1 MAKSDTWPGGAAMG
15 SLNAV
20 DSAGSCDSVIS
31 GNSACSDD
39 SMEHLSP
46 EERACLMF
54 LEETIEAM
62 EMMEDSGLS
71 NDELDFGPKLESN
84 NPPTVNGISSL
95 LHESD
100 EGLNCAAADPSIT
113 TNHQTPAVD
122 QTPESTPAAAPA
134 VTIKE
139 VEAADLE
146 VQSSPSVS
154 RSASDVAPR
163 SPLSPTNPSHESWD
177 FGNPEVA
184 SEVDLSIIPP
194 PLDFMDEPELLPLPE
209 ELNEVPPPA
218 EPFPEPDAPP
228 PPDLQHSE
236 PKVPAENQSLNSE
249 VDGPSCSPPPA
260 AEDSIPLNPYLEVPE
275 PKAPPAVAPKPKSI
289 PANILLRSHKPTGS
303 EGHST
308 TSREVVMD
316 PQKVRMEALRKL
328 GLLKEET
335 PPPAFARGGS
345 LKTRTPQEAPIS
357 PVSPGNPP
365 LKSPLSSHVHSQ
377 TAASSPDVLPAPAAF
392 SDVDGLPRPDN
403 AAPTVSGAPP
413 GPVKQQTTPKITR
426 SATFEQCSVGP
437 SANAI
442 SQGDAAQ
449 SPKELRKMR
458 PRPASMGCGKELS
471 HPAGGDP
478 SHTAHSLKQQQP
490 PAQRPAPN
498 VFQPSRESAKLP
510 RSQGISV
517 LICPR
522 PENVEDRREALKKLG
537 LLRY

>member
-31 GNSACSDD
+31 GNSSDD

-71 NDELDFGPKLESN
+71 NDELDFGHKLESN
-84 NPPTVNGISSL
+84 NPPT
-95 LHESD
+95 SD
-100 EGLNCAAADPSIT
+100 ESLSCAAADPGIT
-113 TNHQTPAVD
+113 TNHRTPALD
-122 QTPESTPAAAPA
+122 PTPESTPAPA
-134 VTIKE
+134 VTSKD
-139 VEAADLE
+139 VETADLE

-163 SPLSPTNPSHESWD
+163 TPLNPTHASHKSWD
-177 FGNPEVA
+177 LGNPEVA

-209 ELNEVPPPA
+209 ELNEFPPPA

-228 PPDLQHSE
+228 PADLQQPE
-236 PKVPAENQSLNSE
+236 PKVLTESPSLNSE

-260 AEDSIPLNPYLEVPE
+260 EEDSVPLNPYLEVPE
-275 PKAPPAVAPKPKSI
+275 PRAPPAVAPKPKSI
-289 PANILLRSHKPTGS
+289 PANIPLRSHKPTGS
-303 EGHST
+303 EG
-308 TSREVVMD
+308 TSRTSRDVLMD

-328 GLLKEET
+328 GLLKEEEA

-345 LKTRTPQEAPIS
+345 LKTRSPQEAPIS
-357 PVSPGNPP
+357 PISPGNPP
-365 LKSPLSSHVHSQ
+365 LKSALSSHAHSQ
-377 TAASSPDVLPAPAAF
+377 P
-392 SDVDGLPRPDN
+392 
-403 AAPTVSGAPP
+403 
-413 GPVKQQTTPKITR
+413 QTTPKITR
-426 SATFEQCSVGP
+426 SATFEQCSLGP
-437 SANAI
+437 SANAAG
-442 SQGDAAQ
+442 QGDATQ

-471 HPAGGDP
+471 HPIGGDP
-478 SHTAHSLKQQQP
+478 FHMRH
-490 PAQRPAPN
+490 APN
-498 VFQPSRESAKLP
+498 VFQPSRESGKLP

-522 PENVEDRREALKKLG
+522 PENAEDRREALKKLG